1 MSTLPK
7 YTERI
12 FETLS
17 KGGFI
22 SSNSSN
28 TEMCDLYNTVSE
40 NFEVLEEYFG
50 AIGFRLE
57 AGNEY
62 YHFTRYEIKA
72 DIERKLENAYKW
84 IDLLDF
90 FKTYNPAFGPSMKL
104 SPSAIAEQCKVN
116 SELKLKLD
124 GMKKITGDEN
134 LPGRIRKL
142 LETLKKDD
150 FVELENEDLDAWK
163 VLTSIH
169 YLERLVE
176 LINIQGDDETTQ

>member
-7 YTERI
+7 DTERI

-28 TEMCDLYNTVSE
+28 AEMSDLYNSVSE
-40 NFEVLEEYFG
+40 NFDALEEYFG

-57 AGNEY
+57 AGNDY
-62 YHFTRYEIKA
+62 FHFTRFEIKA
-72 DIERKLENAYKW
+72 EMERKLENAYKW

-90 FKTYNPAFGPSMKL
+90 FKTYNPSFGPGLKL
-104 SPSAIAEQCKVN
+104 SPSSIAEQCKVN

-124 GMKKITGDEN
+124 GMKKMTGEDN
-134 LPGRIRKL
+134 LPARIRKL
-142 LETLKKDD
+142 LETLEKDD
-150 FVELENEDLDAWK
+150 FVEIENEDLDSWK
-163 VLTSIH
+163 VLDSIH

-176 LINIQGDDETTQ
+176 LINIPSDDETAE